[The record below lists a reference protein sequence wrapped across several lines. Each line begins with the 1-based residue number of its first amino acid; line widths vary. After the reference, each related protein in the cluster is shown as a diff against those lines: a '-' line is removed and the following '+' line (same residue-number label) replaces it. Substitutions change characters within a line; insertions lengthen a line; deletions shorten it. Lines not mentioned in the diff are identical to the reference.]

1 VHSSQGEADLRL
13 AVARRETVADG
24 VVALDLRDPAGAD
37 LPAWTPG
44 SHIDLDL
51 GPRLIR
57 QYSLCGDPT
66 DRAVWRIGVLCEP
79 KSRGG
84 SQYVHDN
91 LRQGDVIHVRGPRNH
106 FPLEPSPRYVF
117 IAGGIGITPILPMV
131 AAATAADARWE
142 LHYGGRTRN
151 SMAFREHLS
160 GTYGARV
167 AVHPQD
173 EKGLL
178 DLDAILGTPNADT
191 LVYCCGPEP
200 LLRAVEAH
208 CASWPAGALHVERF
222 APKEQGQPVRQ
233 EAFEVELAQS
243 GLTLT
248 VPPDVSILDILETA
262 GVPVLSACREGTCGT
277 CETTVLAGQVD
288 HHDSLLTPE
297 EQAVNDTMF
306 VCVSRAACPRLV
318 LDL

>member
-1 VHSSQGEADLRL
+1 MHSSHGEADLQVV
-13 AVARRETVADG
+13 VARRETVADG
-24 VVALDLRDPAGAD
+24 VVTLDLRDLAGAD

-44 SHIDLDL
+44 SHIDLNL
-51 GPRLIR
+51 GPHLVR

-66 DRAVWRIGVLCEP
+66 DRTVWRVGVLREP

-91 LRQGDVIHVRGPRNH
+91 LRQGDVVHVRGPRNH
-106 FPLEPSPRYVF
+106 FPFEPSQRYVF
-117 IAGGIGITPILPMV
+117 IAGGIGITPIVPMV
-131 AAATAADARWE
+131 AAATAADAKWE

-151 SMAFREHLS
+151 SMAFREYLS
-160 GTYGARV
+160 DAFGARV

-173 EKGLL
+173 ENGLL
-178 DLDAILGTPNADT
+178 NLDAILGTPQLDT

-200 LLRAVEAH
+200 LLKAVEAY

-222 APKEQGQPVRQ
+222 APKEQGQPVLQ

-248 VPPDVSILDILETA
+248 VPPDTSILDVLETA
-262 GVPVLSACREGTCGT
+262 GVSVLSSCREGTCGT
-277 CETTVLAGQVD
+277 CETPVLAGQVD
-288 HHDSLLTPE
+288 HRDSLLTPE
-297 EQAVNDTMF
+297 EQAANNTMF
-306 VCVSRAACPRLV
+306 VCVSRATCPRLI
-318 LDL
+318 LEL